1 MEMRKKIVVGFLA
14 LTLVAGSMMPMSVS
28 AEEIENTETAAEPL
42 ENEEEDFETQMPEM
56 EEPETVLA
64 NGASI
69 VESGSCGDNA
79 TYTLDS
85 NGELRISGSGEI
97 SQSAFENNQNIRK
110 VVISNGITSIGD
122 SAFYNCSNLKSIS
135 LPFSVISI
143 EAYAFSYC
151 SNLKYISL
159 PANVKTIGGY
169 AFGYCSSLKNITIPS
184 GIKYIEDSVFEQCTS
199 MEYMIFPKTQI
210 NIRKNKSQYFY
221 SLKKIYG
228 YSDTIVIEDGTKKS
242 LNNWA
247 GKKFV
252 SVDKGICFTLD
263 ANGGSVSGSTK
274 RFYPAYTYGTL
285 PTPIRSGYTFTGWY
299 TKTFGG
305 QRINSNDMVQSITKQ
320 TIYAHWRQGE
330 QKYTVTFKP
339 NGGSVQNG
347 TQTVTSG
354 GSLKSYPTP
363 TRKGYAFDG
372 WYTSASG
379 GKKVTGS
386 VKVTAN
392 MTLYAHWVSRNIT
405 APKMS
410 IKVTSYNSV
419 EVSWKRVKGVKGYII
434 YYSDQKNGKYKQV
447 RKTTKTKVHF
457 SNLKQGKTYYY
468 KVKAYRTAAGQPV
481 YGKYSKVVKR
491 QIKGK
496 PATPKQKIIQVNQMK
511 GTLTI
516 SWNKVKN
523 AQKVQILM
531 STDGGKYK
539 VWRTVSASKGK
550 AEYVYRDKLKKSHI
564 YSFRL
569 RAYYTV
575 DKKNI
580 YSGMSNGWRVQVK

>member
-1 MEMRKKIVVGFLA
+1 M
-14 LTLVAGSMMPMSVS
+14 TL
-28 AEEIENTETAAEPL
+28 
-42 ENEEEDFETQMPEM
+42 
-56 EEPETVLA
+56 
-64 NGASI
+64 
-69 VESGSCGDNA
+69 
-79 TYTLDS
+79 
-85 NGELRISGSGEI
+85 
-97 SQSAFENNQNIRK
+97 
-110 VVISNGITSIGD
+110 
-122 SAFYNCSNLKSIS
+122 
-135 LPFSVISI
+135 
-143 EAYAFSYC
+143 
-151 SNLKYISL
+151 
-159 PANVKTIGGY
+159 
-169 AFGYCSSLKNITIPS
+169 
-184 GIKYIEDSVFEQCTS
+184 
-199 MEYMIFPKTQI
+199 
-210 NIRKNKSQYFY
+210 
-221 SLKKIYG
+221 
-228 YSDTIVIEDGTKKS
+228 
-242 LNNWA
+242 
-247 GKKFV
+247 
-252 SVDKGICFTLD
+252 
-263 ANGGSVSGSTK
+263 
-274 RFYPAYTYGTL
+274 
-285 PTPIRSGYTFTGWY
+285 
-299 TKTFGG
+299 
-305 QRINSNDMVQSITKQ
+305 
-320 TIYAHWRQGE
+320 YAHWKQID
-330 QKYTVTFKP
+330 QTPSKYTVTFHP

-347 TQTVTSG
+347 TQTITSG

-363 TRKGYAFDG
+363 TRKGYAFEG

-379 GKKVTGS
+379 GQKVTGS

-392 MTLYAHWVSRNIT
+392 MTLYAHWVNKNIT

-419 EVSWKRVKGVKGYII
+419 EVSWKRVKGVKGYIV
-434 YYSDQKNGKYKQV
+434 YCSDQKNGKYKQV

-457 SNLKQGKTYYY
+457 SKLKQGKTYYY
-468 KVKAYRTAAGQPV
+468 KVKAYRTADGQPV

-496 PATPKQKIIQVNQMK
+496 PATPKQKIIQVNRMK

-580 YSGMSNGWRVQVK
+580 YSGMSNNWRVKVK